1 MKRRKQL
8 SPSLPHLLLPGEVT
22 MWPADPCSCRRDDRW
37 HPQTVSQDKPFLSWV
52 TFVCVL
58 QKWWKPQNIPLS
70 TKSSLVD
77 PATGP
82 TAQAAHLSSWL
93 LFPGAFLACPV
104 PLQATALSLHR
115 KREPF
120 YQPPDAQATPPNI
133 LVSSLLTSKSTL
145 SHQALTY
152 CASCRSVS
160 RVLLCPMCTTAM
172 WVGPAHNY
180 SMSALWTSLSAGS
193 FP

>member
-1 MKRRKQL
+1 MAPSNCESRQTLPLLSDFCLCSAEVMKTAEHSAKHKVLPGGPCDRAD
-8 SPSLPHLLLPGEVT
+8 SPGCASLKLALVSWSLPCLS
-22 MWPADPCSCRRDDRW
+22 CSIAG
-37 HPQTVSQDKPFLSWV
+37 HSS
-52 TFVCVL
+52 VL
-58 QKWWKPQNIPLS
+58 TQE
-70 TKSSLVD
+70 
-77 PATGP
+77 
-82 TAQAAHLSSWL
+82 
-93 LFPGAFLACPV
+93 
-104 PLQATALSLHR
+104 
-115 KREPF
+115 KRTF
-120 YQPPDAQATPPNI
+120 YQPPDAQATTPNI

-180 SMSALWTSLSAGS
+180 SVSALWTSLSAGS